1 MVYLFGKIVDKYLPS
16 NPSNLCMFMKK
27 IILSSILVSFVCG
40 SQAQSSLDKRFEDF
54 KNRFMA
60 SYWKM
65 NPLSATQAGF
75 HKYDNSLPIPNETTF
90 GKQKNFAH
98 NYFDSLITYTQ
109 DKLNENN
116 KIDYLIIENQLNK
129 IPWSLDVAKEYVW
142 NPANYNI
149 TESFAYILNEPFD
162 KLNNRLVNILT
173 KLKSVDEFYEAAKKN
188 ILNPVPE
195 LTKLAI
201 EQINSG
207 LSVFEKDLPDSIN
220 KSSLSK
226 LQKEELIANNTKAV
240 KAMKEFTAW
249 LTTWENKPN
258 CRSFRLGKD
267 LYEQKFAFDIQSSLS
282 VNQLNEAALKR
293 KDYLHEE
300 MEKRAQ
306 TLWPKYFKETPMPT
320 DRFDLIKMVI
330 DTISTQ
336 HTTPQNFQ
344 QAIENQ
350 LPKLS
355 AFVTENNLVTLDP
368 SKPLKVRKEPG
379 YMAGVAGASIS
390 APGPY
395 EKNVS
400 TYYNVGTLEGW
411 SKEKAES
418 YLREYNDYT
427 LQILNMHEGIPGHYV
442 QLVYSNKVPSIVK
455 AVFGNGSM
463 VEGWAVYSELM
474 MMENGYNDSDEMW
487 LMYYKWNL
495 RTVCNTILDISVH
508 TKNMGKDEAMN
519 LLVRQAFQQKAEAE
533 GKWKRV
539 SVSSVQL
546 TSYFN
551 GFFEILQLSKQYNAL
566 LGKKFTAK
574 SFNEKF
580 LSYGSSPVKYI
591 SQLMLTK

>member
-1 MVYLFGKIVDKYLPS
+1 
-16 NPSNLCMFMKK
+16 MKK
-27 IILSSILVSFVCG
+27 YFLSAVFLSVLFSVK
-40 SQAQSSLDKRFEDF
+40 AQSTVDKRFDDF
-54 KNRFMA
+54 KTRFMA
-60 SYWKM
+60 AYWKM
-65 NPLSATQAGF
+65 NPLSATQAGY
-75 HKYDNSLPIPNETTF
+75 HLYDYLLPIPNEATF
-90 GKQKNFAH
+90 AMQKKFAH
-98 NYFDSLITYTQ
+98 NYIDSLITYTQ

-116 KIDYLIIENQLNK
+116 KIDYLILENQLNK
-129 IPWSLDVAKEYVW
+129 ISWSIDVAKDHVW
-142 NPANYNI
+142 NPSTYNI
-149 TESFAYILNEPFD
+149 TDSFAYILNEPFD
-162 KLNNRLVNILT
+162 KLNKRLLNFST
-173 KLKSVDEFYEAAKKN
+173 KLKSVPAYYEAAKKN

-207 LSVFEKDLPDSIN
+207 LSVFEKDLQDSLS
-220 KSSLSK
+220 KSSLSNQ
-226 LQKEELIANNTKAV
+226 QKEDLSTNSRDAIM
-240 KAMKEFTAW
+240 AMKAFTTW
-249 LTTWENKPN
+249 LKIWENKPN
-258 CRSFRLGKD
+258 ARSFRLGTE
-267 LYEQKFAFDIQSSLS
+267 LYEQKFLYDIQSSLS
-282 VNQLNEAALKR
+282 VNQLYDAALKR
-293 KDYLHEE
+293 KEYLLGE

-306 TLWPKYFKETPMPT
+306 TLWPKYYTDEPMPP
-320 DRFDLIKMVI
+320 DRLDLIKQVI
-330 DTISTQ
+330 EAISTQ
-336 HTTPQNFQ
+336 HTKPENFQ
-344 QAIENQ
+344 QAIEDQ

-355 AFVTENNLVTLDP
+355 AFVREHDLVTLDP
-368 SKPLKVRKEPG
+368 NKPLKVRKEPG

-400 TYYNVGTLEGW
+400 TYYNVGTLDGW

-508 TKNMGKDEAMN
+508 TKDMNKEQAMN

-539 SVSSVQL
+539 SVTSVQL

-551 GFFEILQLSKQYNAL
+551 GFNEILQLSKQYNAL
-566 LGKKFTAK
+566 IGRKFTAK
-574 SFNEKF
+574 VFNEKF

-591 SQLMLTK
+591 SQLMLGK